1 MIVFRIFN
9 SILFA
14 KNRGL
19 ILGLCIG
26 DGCLL
31 VASTK
36 FAFMNLTFV
45 HTALF
50 VEIVD

>member
-1 MIVFRIFN
+1 
-9 SILFA
+9 
-14 KNRGL
+14 L
-19 ILGLCIG
+19 ILRVSALEM
-26 DGCLL
+26 GCLL